1 MEPGTGIDQ
10 PPAQAKPSWLQ
21 IVLVGRNPRVT
32 AVRLLISAL
41 LVLAYFRWMALP
53 IRVTGISME
62 PTYKDGQRTSINRL
76 SLWRHPPERGD
87 ILAIRT
93 SGLHNLLLKRVIG
106 LPGEHVHIA
115 RGRVFIN
122 GEPLEEPYVV
132 KRAAWNWPRD
142 KDEEVL
148 GPDEFLVIG
157 DNRGMP
163 QDRHEF
169 GIANRERLVG
179 RAKAPAGGGK

>member
-1 MEPGTGIDQ
+1 M
-10 PPAQAKPSWLQ
+10 
-21 IVLVGRNPRVT
+21 
-32 AVRLLISAL
+32 
-41 LVLAYFRWMALP
+41 
-53 IRVTGISME
+53 
-62 PTYKDGQRTSINRL
+62 
-76 SLWRHPPERGD
+76 
-87 ILAIRT
+87 
-93 SGLHNLLLKRVIG
+93 IG

>member
-1 MEPGTGIDQ
+1 MTAVSCGVLAEMIKKGMADIIITTCGTLDHDLARAWGGKYMHGAFELDD
-10 PPAQAKPSWLQ
+10 AKLHKEGVNRLGN
-21 IVLVGRNPRVT
+21 VLVPNE
-32 AVRLLISAL
+32 S
-41 LVLAYFRWMALP
+41 Y
-53 IRVTGISME
+53 
-62 PTYKDGQRTSINRL
+62 
-76 SLWRHPPERGD
+76 
-87 ILAIRT
+87 
-93 SGLHNLLLKRVIG
+93 
-106 LPGEHVHIA
+106 
-115 RGRVFIN
+115 
-122 GEPLEEPYVV
+122 GEPLEEPYMV